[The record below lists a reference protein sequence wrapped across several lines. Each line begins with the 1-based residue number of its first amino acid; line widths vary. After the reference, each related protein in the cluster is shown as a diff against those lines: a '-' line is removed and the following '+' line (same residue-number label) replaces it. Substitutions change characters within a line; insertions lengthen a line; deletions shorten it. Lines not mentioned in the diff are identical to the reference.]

1 MSFFYA
7 FINFISACK
16 RTTKQKFPGVQNDLN
31 IGVQYPHIIN
41 IIILTIII
49 IMIILFQKLL
59 VYIGYYHIVFMFRL
73 SSCSGDLV
81 HQVWVVHWWEPW
93 LCGLGFKWAVKNGW
107 WIGFLPGISSHF
119 CRINCSIN
127 SFCSLS
133 TFCKASCCTRNLIIK
148 WKENKM
154 LLMIWTKL

>member
-81 HQVWVVHWWEPW
+81 HQV
-93 LCGLGFKWAVKNGW
+93 
-107 WIGFLPGISSHF
+107 
-119 CRINCSIN
+119 
-127 SFCSLS
+127 
-133 TFCKASCCTRNLIIK
+133 
-148 WKENKM
+148 
-154 LLMIWTKL
+154 